1 MMCHATLTTE
11 SKDAKAVAK
20 SLNADN
26 VRMQSLTVSTAVE
39 GGSIRSDIRSESL
52 TTLLATVDDLL
63 RCQITSE
70 SLI

>member
-1 MMCHATLTTE
+1 MNCHATMVTE
-11 SKDAKAVAK
+11 SKDASAVGK

-26 VRMQSLTVSTAVE
+26 VRMDSLTVKTTVFAGRIVT
-39 GGSIRSDIRSESL
+39 DIESESVS
-52 TTLLATVDDLL
+52 TLLATVDDLL